1 MISASTHQMLL
12 RRKLSAHVLGG
23 FGSRCHHYL
32 CGKLPI
38 QMDASCTIG
47 ITIIQ
52 KASVRKAFN
61 FAERSSARISSY
73 AKFEFSKYRSPL
85 NKSSQIF
92 QPIPPRNVDIAVV
105 SFSSARE
112 NATTQVADAAST
124 TSATDAATNVD
135 SNLKIPSLSAQC
147 VKPRATFPWRH
158 SPHPLPRLV
167 VPRISDTSGLEGDE
181 NDDSEDSAKND
192 GDKNNLKEEILE
204 SDYFKKGGPLGPGWP
219 SPMDPWFRASTFAS
233 SMHVYGLPWY
243 AIVLPWMRNEW
254 IDEMEWSFCEAF
266 SMGVRGMIEDTY
278 CLDNGKNKKYGDDD
292 ESENFDVDFDTTIDA
307 TPLSEEKDETKT
319 EKQVECDDSKT
330 DDMLDHDAEQLYM
343 LQRDLRQLYKSARKH
358 SLSTKNNVLLRM
370 QPQFARIE
378 SMFPVFGLNRQLVQ
392 DHPAL
397 RHSYRNLVRNL
408 QRKHKEA
415 QLAGRKRLNPIEV
428 ISHINGDLN
437 ELIDSTAKLT
447 NDGKAVTTIIAQ
459 VSIQCREVFCVRD
472 LESGEI
478 VQGDTDGQPRDVT
491 HLVRFEICIK
501 DSHEGD
507 FEIGR
512 WQITDWDD
520 LLDGNVW
527 FT

>member
-1 MISASTHQMLL
+1 
-12 RRKLSAHVLGG
+12 
-23 FGSRCHHYL
+23 
-32 CGKLPI
+32 
-38 QMDASCTIG
+38 
-47 ITIIQ
+47 
-52 KASVRKAFN
+52 
-61 FAERSSARISSY
+61 
-73 AKFEFSKYRSPL
+73 
-85 NKSSQIF
+85 
-92 QPIPPRNVDIAVV
+92 
-105 SFSSARE
+105 
-112 NATTQVADAAST
+112 
-124 TSATDAATNVD
+124 
-135 SNLKIPSLSAQC
+135 
-147 VKPRATFPWRH
+147 
-158 SPHPLPRLV
+158 
-167 VPRISDTSGLEGDE
+167 
-181 NDDSEDSAKND
+181 
-192 GDKNNLKEEILE
+192 
-204 SDYFKKGGPLGPGWP
+204 
-219 SPMDPWFRASTFAS
+219 
-233 SMHVYGLPWY
+233 
-243 AIVLPWMRNEW
+243 
-254 IDEMEWSFCEAF
+254 
-266 SMGVRGMIEDTY
+266 
-278 CLDNGKNKKYGDDD
+278 
-292 ESENFDVDFDTTIDA
+292 
-307 TPLSEEKDETKT
+307 
-319 EKQVECDDSKT
+319 VECDDSKT

-501 DSHEGD
+501 DSQEGD